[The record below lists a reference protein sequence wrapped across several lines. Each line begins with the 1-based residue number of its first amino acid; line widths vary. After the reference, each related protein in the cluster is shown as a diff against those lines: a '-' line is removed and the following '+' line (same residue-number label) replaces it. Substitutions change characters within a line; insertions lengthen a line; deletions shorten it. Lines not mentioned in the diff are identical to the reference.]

1 MRDLKEV
8 LEQNKEK
15 YIEELKNLVGIDT
28 HDLGH
33 GIDGGLE
40 KQGQE
45 YMVNLFESMG
55 ADEITVDPMD
65 EAVIQESYKKHQ
77 EGNLGHNQTDRAN
90 VYATFK
96 GKQGGKSLLFN
107 GHIDVMPAEMEDG
120 WTNPP
125 FEPVIRDG
133 KMYGRGCT
141 DMKGGLMASASR
153 RSTFPVVGRPE
164 SIGNEV
170 SARTD
175 RRGKLLLRGSKQYGM
190 LHDGDYFGKCV
201 QCVYER
207 CIE

>member
-65 EAVIQESYKKHQ
+65 EGCDSESYKKHQ

-90 VYATFK
+90 VYAD
-96 GKQGGKSLLFN
+96 
-107 GHIDVMPAEMEDG
+107 I
-120 WTNPP
+120 
-125 FEPVIRDG
+125 
-133 KMYGRGCT
+133 
-141 DMKGGLMASASR
+141 
-153 RSTFPVVGRPE
+153 
-164 SIGNEV
+164 
-170 SARTD
+170 
-175 RRGKLLLRGSKQYGM
+175 
-190 LHDGDYFGKCV
+190 
-201 QCVYER
+201 
-207 CIE
+207 

>member
-65 EAVIQESYKKHQ
+65 EAVIQESYKSTRKETWGTTRPTVPMSMRHLK
-77 EGNLGHNQTDRAN
+77 ENRAEKAC
-90 VYATFK
+90 YLT
-96 GKQGGKSLLFN
+96 
-107 GHIDVMPAEMEDG
+107 
-120 WTNPP
+120 
-125 FEPVIRDG
+125 VILTLCRRRW
-133 KMYGRGCT
+133 KTAGRT
-141 DMKGGLMASASR
+141 RRLSR
-153 RSTFPVVGRPE
+153 
-164 SIGNEV
+164 
-170 SARTD
+170 
-175 RRGKLLLRGSKQYGM
+175 
-190 LHDGDYFGKCV
+190 
-201 QCVYER
+201 
-207 CIE
+207 